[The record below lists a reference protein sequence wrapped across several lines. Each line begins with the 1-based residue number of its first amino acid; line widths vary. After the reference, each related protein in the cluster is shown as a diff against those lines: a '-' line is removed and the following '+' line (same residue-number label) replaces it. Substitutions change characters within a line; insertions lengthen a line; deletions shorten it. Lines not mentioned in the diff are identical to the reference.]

1 MKLRTF
7 LVLPLLLPFAAFAQA
22 VPKKVASV
30 TDEPGLPR
38 VLLIGDSISIDYT
51 VAVRE
56 LLKGVA
62 NVHHIPE
69 NGASTRE
76 GLAKLEGWLGAGTW
90 DVIHFNWGLHDLA
103 RRQAG
108 KLDIVG
114 PQSVPVE
121 LYEKN
126 LRELVARLERTG
138 AKLVFATTTPIPKG
152 APGRFTG
159 NDLAYNTTARR
170 VMAEAHVAMND
181 LHAAV
186 REQLPS
192 LQKPKDVHFKPEGS
206 RLVAEKV
213 AESIRAQLSAPA
225 K

>member
-1 MKLRTF
+1 MKLHPF
-7 LVLPLLLPFAAFAQA
+7 FAALLFLPLLAFAQA

-51 VAVRE
+51 VPVRE

-62 NVHHIPE
+62 NVHRIPE
-69 NGASTRE
+69 NGGSTRD
-76 GLAKLEGWLGAGTW
+76 GLAKLDGWLGAQSW

-103 RRQAG
+103 RRQGG

-114 PQSVPVE
+114 PQTAPVE

-138 AKLVFATTTPIPKG
+138 AKLIFATTTPVPKG
-152 APGRFTG
+152 APGRFAG
-159 NDLAYNTTARR
+159 NEVAYNEAARR
-170 VMAEAHVAMND
+170 VMAEAHVAVND

-186 REQLPS
+186 REQLPTV
-192 LQKPKDVHFKPEGS
+192 QNAKDVHFKKEGS
-206 RLVAEKV
+206 RLLAEKV
-213 AESIRAQLSAPA
+213 AEAIRAQLAA